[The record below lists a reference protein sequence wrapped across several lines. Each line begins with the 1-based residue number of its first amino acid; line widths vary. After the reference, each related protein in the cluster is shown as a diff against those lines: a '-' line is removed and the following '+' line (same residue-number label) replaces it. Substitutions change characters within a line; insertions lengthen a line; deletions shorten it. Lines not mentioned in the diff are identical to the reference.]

1 MSDTQPDPRI
11 SDAVTEVVMRI
22 LSVSEEEVTPESRLG
37 DDLDADS
44 LDLSEIA
51 AALVARGFVV
61 DKADV
66 KARASTVADLIALV
80 GAPSEPAA

>member
-1 MSDTQPDPRI
+1 MSDTQPDTKI
-11 SDAVTEVVMRI
+11 SDAVTEVVMHI
-22 LSVSEEEVTPESRLG
+22 LSVSEDQVTPESRLA

-44 LDLSEIA
+44 LDLAEIA

-66 KARASTVADLIALV
+66 KARASTVADLVALV
-80 GAPSEPAA
+80 NAPSEPA